1 MTKKKTGSV
10 VLLDAWQV
18 CHNREKKY
26 PNILKMMTIMKTL
39 VNEIFDGV
47 ASFALAFM
55 CLRFVRMINFRPEN
69 FWARLLLHL
78 VEVIVIYFV
87 LRRVLNYLPVVFPN
101 IKGTT
106 RDIYVSRDLYAAVIF
121 LLIDW
126 SMIDVLTESLHGSS

>member
-1 MTKKKTGSV
+1 
-10 VLLDAWQV
+10 
-18 CHNREKKY
+18 
-26 PNILKMMTIMKTL
+26 MKTL

-47 ASFALAFM
+47 ASFALAFI

-78 VEVIVIYFV
+78 VEVIVVYFV
-87 LRRVLNYLPVVFPN
+87 LRRVLKYLPVVFPN
-101 IKGTT
+101 IKVK
-106 RDIYVSRDLYAAVIF
+106 RDTYVSRDLYAAVIF